1 MIMENDEERFLFA
14 LKTQSTSLISYEE
27 ADKENINESA
37 PDELGK
43 VIGKRR
49 EGKGRKYNI
58 YVIPASGS
66 RVKSGSAPQANGVN
80 NKLVNGDVG
89 RDDSAPS
96 LSEPKTSLKDL
107 QLLYSDVD
115 EDALDFQANGLA
127 VLPSYFM
134 KINATDNPSSL
145 ERTEKGWFMRVQ
157 RWRWAG
163 RKEGVVGS
171 L

>member
-1 MIMENDEERFLFA
+1 MILENDEERFLFT
-14 LKTQSTSLISYEE
+14 LKTQSTSLIFDEE
-27 ADKENINESA
+27 ADKENIDESA
-37 PDELGK
+37 PEELGK
-43 VIGKRR
+43 VLGKSKER
-49 EGKGRKYNI
+49 KGRKYNI
-58 YVIPASGS
+58 YVIPASVS
-66 RVKSGSAPQANGVN
+66 KVKSTPQANGVN

-89 RDDSAPS
+89 RDSSTPS

-127 VLPSYFM
+127 VLPSYFL
-134 KINATDNPSSL
+134 KTDAVDYPSSL

-163 RKEGVVGS
+163 RKEGVVS
-171 L
+171 S